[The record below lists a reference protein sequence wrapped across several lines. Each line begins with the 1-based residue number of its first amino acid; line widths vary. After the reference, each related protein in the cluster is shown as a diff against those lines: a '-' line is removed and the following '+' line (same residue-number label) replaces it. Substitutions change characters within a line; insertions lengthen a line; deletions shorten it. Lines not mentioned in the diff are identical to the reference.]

1 MKNALKPWFLMH
13 IFMCA
18 IALVFTANVNA
29 KNSPLSSLEGDVIY
43 IPAGSF
49 FSEPIKKIRLEKLSL
64 LDFPNRGT
72 STRDRN
78 KIFFSSPSTLIAMR

>member
-29 KNSPLSSLEGDVIY
+29 KKPQLNSLEGDVIY

-49 FSEPIKKIRLEKLSL
+49 F
-64 LDFPNRGT
+64 FGT
-72 STRDRN
+72 N
-78 KIFFSSPSTLIAMR
+78 K